1 MKATSTI
8 LIVDDELFGRR
19 ALGGLLTG
27 QGYNLLYA
35 SSGLETLEIVKQN
48 VPDLILLDVMMPEMD
63 GFEVCRHLRSDNLL
77 SDIPIVMVTAL
88 DDLESRLE
96 GLEVGADDFIT
107 KPFNGVELRARI
119 RTITRLNR
127 YRRLMSERAKF
138 EQTVEFSPNGII
150 ITSLDGNISLI
161 NPAML
166 RMLVVEK
173 ENLGLILGQSL
184 FQFVEASSLEK
195 CHEVLENG
203 QKSPV
208 LNQELNFINTKG
220 ISFPAEV
227 DVGGFLLEDK
237 GMLQMVVRDI
247 TEKKKLEAML
257 LRTQRQEILGT
268 ISGSIAHDLKN
279 ILTPILIATE
289 MLEKQV
295 DDRGKRFTSMIKRN
309 GNHGVLLIQQ
319 ILRFSK
325 GIKPNTDA
333 IELNSLIEE
342 IREIISITL
351 SKTISITTEVP
362 QDLWPVIGDATQLHQ
377 VILNLCVNARDAMPE
392 GGKLTLLA
400 KNIVWEAPSD
410 DQLAKTGNY
419 VAISIIDTGTGISPE
434 NLAHIFEPFFTTKSA
449 DKGTG
454 LGLFTVQS
462 IIRNHNGFLK
472 VSSQLNIG
480 TTFTV
485 YIPALKVVDQEESL
499 ELVLGHGELVL
510 IINDEVSL
518 GGMIKET
525 LASYGYGTLTANN
538 LSDVM
543 SCYELAKKEEDP
555 IDIVLLDI
563 STNFNR
569 AKEILASLRE
579 IDKSIKIVT
588 IGNEAFKEFTGNL
601 PNRNLPKP
609 HTLYELLSTLK
620 QVIEEDNF

>member
-35 SSGLETLEIVKQN
+35 SSGLETLGMVKQN

-77 SDIPIVMVTAL
+77 ADIPIVMVTAL

-96 GLEVGADDFIT
+96 GLEAGADDFIT
-107 KPFNGVELRARI
+107 KPFNGIELRARI

-150 ITSLDGNISLI
+150 ITGLDGNISLI

-166 RMLVVEK
+166 RMLAIDK

-184 FQFVEASSLEK
+184 FQFVETSSLEK

-203 QKSPV
+203 QKLPV
-208 LNQELNFINTKG
+208 LNQELNFINTKS

-295 DDRGKRFTSMIKRN
+295 DDKGKRFTSMIKRN

-325 GIKPNTDA
+325 GIKPSTDA

-392 GGKLTLLA
+392 GGKLILSA
-400 KNIVWEAPSD
+400 KNVFGESSSD
-410 DQLAKTGNY
+410 EQLAKTGNY
-419 VAISIIDTGTGISPE
+419 VAISIIDTGRGISSE

-462 IIRNHNGFLK
+462 IVRNHNGFLR
-472 VSSQLNIG
+472 VSSQLDVG

-485 YIPALKVVDQEESL
+485 YIPALKAVDHEESL
-499 ELVLGHGELVL
+499 ELVLGHGELIL

-555 IDIVLLDI
+555 IDVVLLDI
-563 STNFNR
+563 STNFNK
-569 AKEILASLRE
+569 AKEILTSLRE
-579 IDKSIKIVT
+579 IDKNAKIVT

-609 HTLYELLSTLK
+609 HTLYELLSTLRH
-620 QVIEEDNF
+620 VIEEGNF